1 MRPWL
6 SGITSPCQGLVGVSI
21 TPGRTK
27 KKDPSR
33 VFFRLWSE
41 KGTYRVSLLGYGVV
55 NVSIT
60 CLFPFRHI
68 KPSLLPH
75 LSPQSD
81 RKRQTIQIC
90 GQLRGQVDKGH

>member
-41 KGTYRVSLLGYGVV
+41 KGTYRVSLLDYGVV
-55 NVSIT
+55 NVSVT
-60 CLFPFRHI
+60 CLFP
-68 KPSLLPH
+68 
-75 LSPQSD
+75 LSSHKTFTTPTLIPT
-81 RKRQTIQIC
+81 KRQKTSNNSN
-90 GQLRGQVDKGH
+90 LWTTKGTSG